1 MNEVRADAGSYR
13 DPSGRVFDLGDRVLR
28 TVMPRAAAD
37 FEFVRSTGVLDRLIA
52 EGSAIAEQRVEP
64 SGLPRA
70 FDDARYVLQHPKLPF
85 VSYPYEWCFTALK
98 RAALLHLDIQIR
110 CLEQDVT
117 LSDASAYNIQFLGP
131 KPIFIDSLSFRRYRE
146 GEFWIGHKQFC
157 EQFLNP
163 LLLRA
168 IAGLPHNAWYR
179 GCLEG
184 IPTAELNRLL
194 PLRRKLSWNV
204 LTNVVMP
211 ASFQRAGTDGADASI
226 PSDARFPRHA
236 LQRMLE
242 RLRKWISALEPA
254 DRGKTVW
261 GDYAHQN
268 SYMADET
275 ERKRALIAEFAASV
289 RPSMIWDIGCN
300 TGDYAKV
307 ALEAGARYAVGFDFD
322 QGALDAAFTRS
333 QNEGLS
339 FLPLFLDIAN
349 PTPSQG
355 WAERERR
362 SFSGR
367 ASADAILALAL
378 VHHLA
383 IGRNIP
389 LGEAVAWLVGLAP
402 NGIIEFVPKSDPM
415 VQRLLR
421 LREDIF
427 DDYTE
432 EIFLR
437 HLQAKAEIVRSVD
450 SSATGRRLFWFAR
463 RERAGLSPTPM
474 DQVPAFGEE
483 GSSTIAPRKHS

>member
-1 MNEVRADAGSYR
+1 MKEVRADAGSYR
-13 DPSGRVFDLGDRVLR
+13 DPSGRIFILDNRVLR

-37 FEFVRSTGVLDRLIA
+37 FEFVRSTGVLERLIA
-52 EGSAIAEQRVEP
+52 EGSAIAEQRVDR
-64 SGLPRA
+64 GDLPAA
-70 FDDARYVLQHPKLPF
+70 FDDARYVVQHPKLPF

-168 IAGLPHNAWYR
+168 LLGVPHNTWYR
-179 GCLEG
+179 GGLEG
-184 IPTAELNRLL
+184 IPTAELSRLL

-211 ASFQRAGTDGADASI
+211 ASFQRAATGDANADI
-226 PSDARFPRHA
+226 PKTYGLPRA
-236 LQRMLE
+236 TMQRMLE
-242 RLRKWISALEPA
+242 RLRAWISTLEPA

-261 GDYAHQN
+261 SDYAGHT
-268 SYMADET
+268 SYAADES
-275 ERKRALIAEFAASV
+275 ERKRVLIAEFAASV
-289 RPSMIWDIGCN
+289 RPQLLWDVGCN
-300 TGDYAKV
+300 TGDYAKA
-307 ALEAGARYAVGFDFD
+307 ALAAGAAYAVGFDFD
-322 QGALDAAFTRS
+322 QAALDAAFARAES
-333 QNEGLS
+333 EGLS
-339 FLPLFLDIAN
+339 FLPLYLDLAN

-362 SFSGR
+362 GLSDR
-367 ASADAILALAL
+367 ASANAILGLAL

-389 LGEAVAWLVGLAP
+389 LEEVVDWLVGLAP

-427 DDYTE
+427 DDYAE
-432 EIFLR
+432 EVFTR
-437 HLQAKAEIVRSVD
+437 HLQANAEIVRVVD
-450 SSATGRRLFWFAR
+450 VSASGRRLFWFAR
-463 RERAGLSPTPM
+463 R
-474 DQVPAFGEE
+474 
-483 GSSTIAPRKHS
+483 

>member
-1 MNEVRADAGSYR
+1 MTRPMDEMGADAGSYR
-13 DPSGRVFDLGDRVLR
+13 DPSGRVFVLGDRVLR
-28 TVMPRAAAD
+28 SVMPRAAAD
-37 FEFVRSTGVLDRLIA
+37 FEFVRSTGVLERLIA
-52 EGSAIAEQRVEP
+52 EGSAIAEQQVEP
-64 SGLPRA
+64 SGLPRGL
-70 FDDARYVLQHPKLPF
+70 DDARYVLQHPKLPF

-131 KPIFIDSLSFRRYRE
+131 KPIFIDSLSFRRYHE
-146 GEFWIGHKQFC
+146 GEFWLGHKQFC

-168 IAGLPHNAWYR
+168 LLGVPHNAWYR
-179 GCLEG
+179 GGLEG
-184 IPTAELNRLL
+184 IPTAELSRLL

-204 LTNVVMP
+204 LANVVMP
-211 ASFQRAGTDGADASI
+211 ASFQRTATEGADTDI
-226 PSDARFPRHA
+226 PKTSRLPRA
-236 LQRMLE
+236 TMQSMLE

-261 GDYAHQN
+261 GDYAGHT
-268 SYMADET
+268 SYVADET

-289 RPSMIWDIGCN
+289 RPPMIWDIGCN
-300 TGDYAKV
+300 TGDYAKS
-307 ALEAGARYAVGFDFD
+307 ALESGAAYAVGFDFD
-322 QGALDAAFTRS
+322 QRALDAAFARAES
-333 QNEGLS
+333 EGLN
-339 FLPLFLDIAN
+339 FLPLFLDLAN

-362 SFSGR
+362 GLIDR
-367 ASADAILALAL
+367 ASADAILGLAL

-389 LGEAVAWLVGLAP
+389 LEEVVAWLVGLAP
-402 NGIIEFVPKSDPM
+402 NGIIEFVPKADPM

-432 EIFLR
+432 EVFVKHLR
-437 HLQAKAEIVRSVD
+437 ARAEIVRVVEV
-450 SSATGRRLFWFAR
+450 SATGRRLFWFAR
-463 RERAGLSPTPM
+463 R
-474 DQVPAFGEE
+474 
-483 GSSTIAPRKHS
+483 